1 MSFEEFD
8 WKKMVNEGTF
18 CALDK
23 YIEKHHLS
31 QAVRNKKKPQ
41 KVSAII
47 HHLIHAVSTSESDEG
62 QDLIIEE
69 IGELSDEQ

>member
-23 YIEKHHLS
+23 YIEKHNLS
-31 QAVRNKKKPQ
+31 AVRNKKKPQ

-47 HHLIHAVSTSESDEG
+47 HHLIHAVSTSR
-62 QDLIIEE
+62 
-69 IGELSDEQ
+69 

>member
-1 MSFEEFD
+1 MRSLTGRKWSTREP
-8 WKKMVNEGTF
+8 F

-31 QAVRNKKKPQ
+31 AVRNKKKPQ
-41 KVSAII
+41 KVSVII

-62 QDLIIEE
+62 QELIIEE